1 MKTKTARLFSA
12 RHYTLAGVIVLS
24 LILTTGCPSGPP
36 APTGPAIG
44 LTPSSLTFTGMEFG
58 ANPTDQTI
66 QLSNTGIDTLE
77 WTVSDN
83 ADWLTVTPTTGTTT
97 TGTETLTVSVNI
109 TGLTASASP
118 YTAQITVDA
127 TGASNTPRTVSVT
140 LTLTA
145 VTCQAISGTIDTD
158 TTLSGACYIV
168 ESDLYV
174 SDGATLT
181 INPGVTLRFQQGHDM
196 TVSSSGRLSAVGTA
210 AQPIVFTGEE
220 AIRGYWGGL
229 LIYQSN
235 STVNQLD
242 YVTIEYG
249 GGYHDANLKLDGSA
263 SSPAR
268 LNITNCTL
276 RESETYGF
284 NFDGDSVIGAFSG
297 NTITG
302 NTLGAGIAMADVVG
316 YLDDTSTY
324 TGNDED
330 VVAIWGST
338 VYLDQTWA
346 GIDADY
352 LITGDIGVS
361 GALTIAPGARLVFQ
375 AGEAMSVN
383 ASGTLVAVGT
393 TDEPIVLTGDE
404 QTRGYW
410 GGLLFYQSNTTDNQ
424 LDYVTIEFGG
434 GYYDANLKLDGSA
447 SSPVRLNVTNC
458 TLRESETYGF
468 NFDGDSIIGEFSGNT
483 ITGNTLGAGIAMADV
498 VGYLDD
504 TSTYTG
510 NDEDVVAIW
519 GSTVYLDQT
528 WAGIDADYLITGDIG
543 VSGAL
548 TFEPGTRLVFQAGE
562 VMSVNA
568 SGTLVAVGAADN
580 PIVFTGVEQ
589 TPGYWGGLQ
598 FYQSNSPDNQLDYV
612 TIEYGGGYHNANL
625 YLDGSASSPVQISVT
640 NCTIQH
646 SETWGIYLDVDTNV
660 NADLETANTFS
671 NNASGDVYRPS

>member
-1 MKTKTARLFSA
+1 MKDSRKV
-12 RHYTLAGVIVLS
+12 HLS
-24 LILTTGCPSGPP
+24 K
-36 APTGPAIG
+36 
-44 LTPSSLTFTGMEFG
+44 
-58 ANPTDQTI
+58 
-66 QLSNTGIDTLE
+66 
-77 WTVSDN
+77 
-83 ADWLTVTPTTGTTT
+83 
-97 TGTETLTVSVNI
+97 
-109 TGLTASASP
+109 LTAFCVLAVCAIACTDGCTVPSP
-118 YTAQITVDA
+118 GGGSPPIVCQ
-127 TGASNTPRTVSVT
+127 T
-140 LTLTA
+140 L
-145 VTCQAISGTIDTD
+145 QSSINTD
-158 TTLSGACYIV
+158 TTLQAGCYLA
-168 ESDLYV
+168 ESDV
-174 SDGATLT
+174 SVSGGATLT
-181 INPGVTLRFQQGHDM
+181 INPGVTLRFEQGHDM
-196 TVSSSGRLSAVGTA
+196 TISSDGRLSAVGTA
-210 AQPIVFTGEE
+210 LLPILFTGEE

-284 NFDGDSVIGAFSG
+284 NFDGDTIIGEFSG

-302 NTLGAGIAMADVVG
+302 NTLGAGLASADVVG
-316 YLDDTSTY
+316 YLNDTSTY
-324 TGNDED
+324 AGNDED
-330 VVAIWGST
+330 VVAVRGST
-338 VYLDQTWA
+338 VYSDQTWP

-375 AGEAMSVN
+375 AGETMSVN

-393 TDEPIVLTGDE
+393 TDEPIVLSGNE

-424 LDYVTIEFGG
+424 LDHVTIEYGG

-468 NFDGDSIIGEFSGNT
+468 NFDGDTIIGEFSGNT
-483 ITGNTLGAGIAMADV
+483 ITGNTLGAGLASADV

-510 NDEDVVAIW
+510 NDEDVVALR

-548 TFEPGTRLVFQAGE
+548 TIEPGARLVFQAGE
-562 VMSVNA
+562 TMSVNA
-568 SGTLVAVGAADN
+568 SGTLAAVGTVDN

-589 TPGYWGGLQ
+589 TAGYWGGLL
-598 FYQSNSPDNQLDYV
+598 FYQSNSAGNQLDYV
-612 TIEYGGGYHNANL
+612 TIEYGGGYYNANL
-625 YLDGSASSPVQISVT
+625 KLDGSSSSPVQLSVT
-640 NCTIQH
+640 NCTIRD
-646 SETWGIYLDVDTNV
+646 SGTWGISLDADTSV
-660 NADLETANTFS
+660 NADLEAVNTFS
-671 NNASGDVYRPS
+671 GNASGNISGP